1 MRGNDKVNVGGHLAL
16 YFSRITAVI
25 ARSGATWRSRV
36 AAFALHPLDR
46 FAYARDDEAFCKG
59 PKCAKS
65 SISYT
70 CHKTSDMCTNIEIE
84 DELMDEALK
93 LTGLP
98 TKRAVVEEG
107 LRLMVRLRKQAR
119 ALKALKGLGWQGDLN
134 EMRKLT
140 SVAGDGDTVAALNE
154 AEVEA
159 LRAKQSLRRSQP
171 SCPRKRASRRFRS
184 GRGFPLARE

>member
-1 MRGNDKVNVGGHLAL
+1 
-16 YFSRITAVI
+16 
-25 ARSGATWRSRV
+25 
-36 AAFALHPLDR
+36 
-46 FAYARDDEAFCKG
+46 
-59 PKCAKS
+59 
-65 SISYT
+65 
-70 CHKTSDMCTNIEIE
+70 MCTNIEIE

-159 LRAKQSLRRSQP
+159 LWAK
-171 SCPRKRASRRFRS
+171 
-184 GRGFPLARE
+184 